1 MLNKITKIETQ
12 KKDKNRV
19 SIFIDEKYAFG
30 IYYQTLIKYDL
41 SVGMIIDE
49 SLRNDII
56 ISDEYNRALNDAL
69 HYLSYRNRTKYE
81 VREKLKEKE
90 YSSITI
96 RKVIDELVK
105 LKYVDDGAFAK
116 EYIGFKIK
124 KMGKRKIK
132 YKLESMGIDSLIIDR
147 ELMEYSNED
156 EYLAAYAIASKKNDS
171 YHNIPYKKRYSR
183 LSGLLNRRGFSY
195 SVAKDV
201 IFEILEDYKKEENQ
215 Y

>member
-12 KKDKNRV
+12 KKNKNRV
-19 SIFIDEKYAFG
+19 SIFIDEKYSFG

-41 SVGMIIDE
+41 SVGMPIDE
-49 SLRNDII
+49 SLKNDII
-56 ISDEYNRALNDAL
+56 ISDEYNRGLNDAL

-81 VREKLKEKE
+81 VREKLNEKE
-90 YSSITI
+90 YSTITI
-96 RKVIDELVK
+96 NEVIDELIK
-105 LKYVDDGAFAK
+105 LNYVDDESFAK

-132 YKLESMGIDSLIIDR
+132 YKLESMGIDSMIIDHA
-147 ELMEYSNED
+147 LMEYSNDD
-156 EYLAAYAIASKKNDS
+156 EYSAAYAIASKKNDS
-171 YHNIPYKKRYSR
+171 YNNISYKKRYTR

-201 IFEILEDYKKEENQ
+201 LFEILEDYKEENQ